1 MGADCR
7 AAITPLPCRCPT
19 ALRGTSPA
27 PGPSPAPL
35 CVCTPVCVCFHS
47 CSVCA
52 ATRVNLCLL
61 SGVPVSVSACAHPP
75 TGTLLCVCQVC
86 TQPCVRAS
94 AAPVCLSVCLC
105 VPLCVYVHLCLSL
118 CLTVS
123 LCACEHLC
131 AMVCARVHLCT
142 CAFPCLSAQLCPC
155 IPAGRGGVFGCVC
168 SVCCAPTASAPQS
181 LLCPSSVL
189 GMVGHTPSSASP
201 GVSPWGAA
209 CTGTPWDPHMSGNPL
224 GSCGVTGCH
233 GEPGPGMRCC
243 GAMQCWMHP
252 DQGCGHAMGQQELIQ
267 QSGGVRVLQGT
278 AEWGPPS
285 TGGLS
290 RGGSSHSSATVLSCS

>member
-1 MGADCR
+1 MQGSHHPAPV
-7 AAITPLPCRCPT
+7 PLPHSAAWDIPCPRSFPCPSVCVHT
-19 ALRGTSPA
+19 RLRVLSFLFCLCCHTCEPVSALRRTGECVCLCTSPHGN
-27 PGPSPAPL
+27 P
-35 CVCTPVCVCFHS
+35 PVCVPGVHAA
-47 CSVCA
+47 VCP
-52 ATRVNLCLL
+52 CIC
-61 SGVPVSVSACAHPP
+61 CA
-75 TGTLLCVCQVC
+75 
-86 TQPCVRAS
+86 
-94 AAPVCLSVCLC
+94 CLSVCLC

-118 CLTVS
+118 CLTVP

-209 CTGTPWDPHMSGNPL
+209 CTGTPRDPHVSGNPM

-267 QSGGVRVLQGT
+267 QSGGVRVPQGT

-290 RGGSSHSSATVLSCS
+290 RGGSSHGSATVLSCS